1 MNTSL
6 DSTLRNLND
15 CGCCEG
21 IEASTPAPV
30 LNRPGLSAIAY
41 RVGTHAQFK
50 ETMLARL
57 SASHQAALRGLNTRD
72 DDDLSVALL
81 DAWATVC
88 DVLTFYQERIAN
100 ENYLRTATE
109 RLSVLELARL
119 IGYELR
125 PGVAAETHLAF
136 TLEDAPGAFGQ
147 AINLSNI
154 AQSVPETPPP
164 ITIDVGVKVQSVP
177 GPGEQPAVFETV
189 EAIEARV
196 EWNALRP
203 RLAQP
208 QQLSATMGSIVFQGT
223 ATNLKP
229 GDKLLIVITPSSRS
243 VHTIL
248 NVIVDDKTQTTR
260 VDFDN
265 PALSPASYQRP
276 GGLAQGKTTDF
287 PAQSALNEGVSQ
299 AIIAKQ
305 WSDEDLA
312 ALAKMQ
318 NWPLTALAA
327 NINKQASG
335 VNFAGGEGVFAFRQ
349 RAAIFGYNAPNYD
362 LLTAALRAADQSNG
376 LTLRP
381 LVSFKEE
388 ALIEIDKTSISQGGF
403 TISPKPSSN
412 LPPNW
417 EGRTLENDSHPSG
430 NLRRVDLDSA
440 YPGIV
445 KESWLVLSAPTDGG
459 AARVETFKVKDHVE
473 ITRSDYAVSAKVS
486 RLTVE
491 AAQAFNSDFK
501 LRNTAAL
508 AQSESLPLAQT
519 PILDVVQGDTI
530 TLDRAYLGLKKGQKV
545 ILTGERDDFKGVIA
559 SELLT
564 IKESLIEKGFTVLV
578 FETALVNPYV
588 RAGVTINANV
598 ARATH
603 GETVKETL
611 GGGDATQ
618 AFQRFTLRQPPLTYT
633 SAATVTGS
641 QTTLETR
648 VNDLLWGEVPDLFG
662 HGPEERIY
670 ITRIDDEGKTT
681 VIFGDGKTGARLPAG
696 LENVKAKYRKGI
708 GLGGLVAEH
717 KLSQL
722 MTRPLGVKGV
732 TNPLAATGAEDR
744 EQLADARRNAPLT
757 ALTLGRVVSL
767 QDYEDFA
774 RAFSGIAKALATWS
788 WSGERRSVLLTV
800 AGVDGAAVTEEL
812 RGKLL
817 EALRQFGDPNAPL
830 EVKSYEPRFFR
841 LAATLQVAPEYLPDK
856 VVAEVEALLRDSF
869 SFEAREFG
877 QPVHKSEVI
886 GLIQNVPGVVSVT
899 LNEFYRSDQAATVE
913 PRLPAARPQLGGA
926 KLFAAELLTLDP
938 RPLQIESSST
948 SVA

>member
-21 IEASTPAPV
+21 IEVSTPAV
-30 LNRPGLSAIAY
+30 VFNRPGLSAIAY

-57 SASHQAALRGLNTRD
+57 SASHQAALQGLNTRD

-147 AINLSNI
+147 AVNLSNV
-154 AQSVPETPPP
+154 AQGAPEAPPP
-164 ITIDVGVKVQSVP
+164 ITIDIGLKVQSVP
-177 GPGEQPAVFETV
+177 GPGEQPATFETV
-189 EAIEARV
+189 EAIEARA

-208 QQLSATMGSIVFQGT
+208 QQLSAAMGSVVFQGT

-229 GDKLLIVITPSSRS
+229 GDKLLIVIPSSTPTVS
-243 VHTIL
+243 TVL
-248 NVIVDDKTQTTR
+248 KVGVDDKAQTTR

-265 PALSPASYQRP
+265 PGLSPASYQRP
-276 GGLAQGKTTDF
+276 AGLPQGKPADF
-287 PAQSALNEGVSQ
+287 PAQTTLDESVAK
-299 AIIAKQ
+299 AIIDTQ

-318 NWPLTALAA
+318 NWSLTALAT
-327 NINKQASG
+327 NINKQAS
-335 VNFAGGEGVFAFRQ
+335 VVEFADGEGVIAFRQ

-362 LLTAALRAADQSNG
+362 LLTAAFSAADQGGG
-376 LTLRP
+376 LTLQP
-381 LVSFKEE
+381 FASVKSN
-388 ALIEIDKTSISQGGF
+388 ALINNPSISKEDLTLSTG
-403 TISPKPSSN
+403 SSTN
-412 LPPNW
+412 LPPDW
-417 EGRTLENDSHPSG
+417 EGRTLEMDSQTSG
-430 NLRRVDLDSA
+430 NLRTVDLDNS

-445 KESWLVLSAPTDGG
+445 KGSWLILSAPTSGG
-459 AARVETFKVKDHVE
+459 AALVKTFKVTDQAE
-473 ITRSDYAVSAKVS
+473 IARSDYAISAKVS

-491 AAQAFNSDFK
+491 AALAFNADFK
-501 LRNTAAL
+501 LRSTAAL

-519 PILDVVQGDTI
+519 PILDVVQGDAV

-545 ILTGERDDFKGVIA
+545 ILTGERDDLKGVIA
-559 SELLT
+559 GELLT
-564 IKESLIEKGFTVLV
+564 IKESLIERGFTVLV
-578 FETALVNPYV
+578 FETALVNRYV

-603 GETVKETL
+603 GETVQETL

-618 AFQRFTLRQPPLTYT
+618 AYQRFTLRQPPLTYT
-633 SAATVTGS
+633 SAATITGS

-648 VNDLLWGEVPDLFG
+648 VNDLLWTEVPDLFG
-662 HGPEERIY
+662 RGPEERIY

-696 LENVKAKYRKGI
+696 LENVKAKYRKGV

-732 TNPLAATGAEDR
+732 TNPLAAAGAQDR

-767 QDYEDFA
+767 LDYEDFA
-774 RAFSGIAKALATWS
+774 RAFSGVAKALATWS

-800 AGVDGAAVTEEL
+800 AGVDGAPVTEEL

-841 LAATLQVAPEYLPDK
+841 LAAAIQVAPDYLPEK
-856 VVAEVEALLRDSF
+856 VVAEVDALLRDRF
-869 SFEAREFG
+869 SFDAREFG
-877 QPVHKSEVI
+877 QPVHRSEVI
-886 GLIQNVPGVVSVT
+886 GLIQNVAGVVSVT
-899 LNEFYRSDQAATVE
+899 VKEFYRSDQAAGVE
-913 PRLPAARPQLGGA
+913 VRLPAARPQLGGD

-938 RPLQIESSST
+938 RPLQLEVT
-948 SVA
+948 Q